1 MMRFLSR
8 CILFVTMA
16 LFTVQLAV
24 AQGDTITIGATIQGE
39 ITATQPTVS
48 YTFDGREGDV
58 IYFYISPAQINQQFY
73 GRLFDANS
81 NLLIETGA
89 FPFINNFVLPAT
101 QTYTLLIG
109 NGNNETG
116 AFSVLVDFYQPQSI
130 SLDTTASGS
139 LSSSAHLGFYTLDV
153 TAGTLFRYSTTGTSL
168 GVSVLDP
175 NGELLVFTGTY
186 DSPLLML
193 GQFTQTGQHLVIIS
207 TDIPAGLDYG
217 IFLELVEPTP
227 LVAGTSVT
235 GSRQIGDPPVFSFQS
250 PAGKAWEL
258 NAIMP
263 QDGDR
268 RMFIAQLE
276 GRFFWDV
283 IIAGDVGSGANGNPR
298 IAPFIAPADAT
309 YYVWLEFSSYS
320 NASSYD
326 YEMLLSS
333 TTILSLAPDVEL
345 TQSITPETGAQTFIY
360 STATENERV
369 ELDIRRISDV
379 GDVWLQVLSPTD
391 EVINFFGRGFNGGT
405 FDMTLP
411 IAGVYRFIVN
421 DISYAPT
428 ELQITIRLR
437 QVQDK

>member
-139 LSSSAHLGFYTLDV
+139 LS
-153 TAGTLFRYSTTGTSL
+153 
-168 GVSVLDP
+168 
-175 NGELLVFTGTY
+175 
-186 DSPLLML
+186 
-193 GQFTQTGQHLVIIS
+193 
-207 TDIPAGLDYG
+207 
-217 IFLELVEPTP
+217 
-227 LVAGTSVT
+227 
-235 GSRQIGDPPVFSFQS
+235 
-250 PAGKAWEL
+250 
-258 NAIMP
+258 
-263 QDGDR
+263 
-268 RMFIAQLE
+268 
-276 GRFFWDV
+276 
-283 IIAGDVGSGANGNPR
+283 
-298 IAPFIAPADAT
+298 
-309 YYVWLEFSSYS
+309 
-320 NASSYD
+320 
-326 YEMLLSS
+326 
-333 TTILSLAPDVEL
+333 
-345 TQSITPETGAQTFIY
+345 
-360 STATENERV
+360 
-369 ELDIRRISDV
+369 
-379 GDVWLQVLSPTD
+379 
-391 EVINFFGRGFNGGT
+391 
-405 FDMTLP
+405 
-411 IAGVYRFIVN
+411 
-421 DISYAPT
+421 
-428 ELQITIRLR
+428 
-437 QVQDK
+437 